1 MFNKKMQLNKIN
13 DDYKCKI
20 FDLICHYSQSYDFY
34 FSSGPNGFSVLA
46 YDKGDTEKSYTIIK
60 YDGDALKI
68 HTLVSIMAKSQ
79 DFRKLYDYIRK
90 AGIVICKLP
99 LDHLI
104 KLAVA
109 SKLV

>member
-1 MFNKKMQLNKIN
+1 MFSKKATMTKIN
-13 DDYKCKI
+13 DEYKYKI
-20 FDLICHYSQSYDFY
+20 FDLVCNYSPSYDFY
-34 FSSGPNGFSVLA
+34 FTSGPCGFSILA
-46 YDKGDTEKSYTIIK
+46 YDKADTEKSYKIIR
-60 YDGDALKI
+60 YADGVLKI
-68 HTLVSIMAKSQ
+68 HTLVSVMARSQ

-90 AGIVICKLP
+90 AGIVIGKLP